1 MKNYENYVT
10 VQTFTV
16 LIVSHADKPK
26 KITVGKNDGSVPL
39 SGMIRHH
46 IETLQLV
53 STFKIKRSINKHYSV
68 YVKELLSE
76 FALLFL
82 PEKPQD
88 NFIHKCNAF
97 CLMCLFC

>member
-1 MKNYENYVT
+1 MQLLLKELMSSQENLNFNCMKNYENYVT

-53 STFKIKRSINKHYSV
+53 STFKIKRSLNKH
-68 YVKELLSE
+68 
-76 FALLFL
+76 
-82 PEKPQD
+82 
-88 NFIHKCNAF
+88 
-97 CLMCLFC
+97 